1 MTEQFDSISSH
12 VPDVEILYVD
22 NSESNEECSHPNVTH
37 LNKGKKNI
45 FVNPSWNLGASKAKF
60 DTLLIFQDDIDIN
73 WDIVPNVNKF
83 ISPHVGM
90 AGTPRQNTML
100 NPDNVVPKETPAD
113 LHVSFILDRNEG
125 YSYAFF
131 IHKESYEPIPEDL
144 KIFWGDEY
152 IFRKNHKRNVVLHD
166 LHVTGEKSQSS
177 RSPEFEA
184 IAENDSHLFKT
195 EPKLPYGR
203 NMKDISLLV
212 GTCDDYEFLWDNFKT
227 LADRYLPFQNSA
239 KVAFTESKEF
249 GDGYITSHQGEDSIW
264 SNRLI
269 KALDKIE
276 SEFVFFVLE
285 DYYFTSKITQEDLQ
299 SIMAVC
305 QANSLDKWTFH
316 IKTDQLRM
324 KYDVGGMQQCTGME
338 GKHYIQDKFSMYLTT
353 LQPGLWRTSYLK
365 KCLQPDWTPWDFE
378 IKGSERM
385 AQLHAQLPQL
395 PESDNAEPYGSR
407 NLVYML
413 ESPIYFNAVRQGA
426 KISPGWEEVRDRENL
441 MELTPPN

>member
-1 MTEQFDSISSH
+1 MPSLKPASEMMEQFNSISSQ

-22 NSESNEECSHPNVTH
+22 NSESNEECSHANVTH

-73 WDIVPNVNKF
+73 WDIVPKVKEF
-83 ISPHVGM
+83 ISPEVGM
-90 AGTPRQNTML
+90 VGPPRENTML
-100 NPDNVVPKETPAD
+100 NPHNAVPETSPSG
-113 LHVSFILDRNEG
+113 LSLFPLSDRNEG

-131 IHKESYEPIPEDL
+131 IHKESYVPVPEEL

-152 IFRKNHKRNVVLHD
+152 IFRKNHKRNWLLTD
-166 LHVTGEKSQSS
+166 LHVLGEMSQSS

-184 IAENDSHLFKT
+184 IAENDSMLFKT
-195 EPKLPYGR
+195 DPKFPYGR
-203 NMKDISLLV
+203 HMKDISLLV

-227 LADRYLPFQNSA
+227 LANRYLPFQDST
-239 KVAFTESKEF
+239 KVVFTESKEF
-249 GDGYITSHQGEDSIW
+249 GDGYMTSKGDSVW

-269 KALDKIE
+269 KALDEIE

-305 QANSLDKWTFH
+305 QANSLDKWTFCPPSPH
-316 IKTDQLRM
+316 VRFSHQIHGIPQFPGIK
-324 KYDVGGMQQCTGME
+324 
-338 GKHYIQDKFSMYLTT
+338 GKHMLQDRASMYITT
-353 LQPGLWRTSYLK
+353 VQPSVWRTSYLK
-365 KCLQPDWTPWDFE
+365 QCVQRDWSPWDFE
-378 IKGSERM
+378 IKGTTRLQE
-385 AQLHAQLPQL
+385 LNHLP
-395 PESDNAEPYGSR
+395 R
-407 NLVYML
+407 NMFY
-413 ESPIYFNAVRQGA
+413 EIEEPIYFNAVRQGA

-441 MELTPPN
+441 MELTPPK